1 MPSSAG
7 CGEHL
12 SRAARA
18 RSPTRSRGSVDL
30 PPLLLYS
37 LPLQNVRVSSGDRIT
52 ALPFPLPPSDFQ
64 AVLAT
69 AELGFV
75 STKAVRGPDVE
86 LDAQDLISHL
96 TSRFAGQVLT
106 SGQDVTFEHQ
116 VRGGA
121 QRGQGMRA
129 QWLEQRRAAAHVSP
143 CSHGTPHPTNH
154 PQGTNYLLHVN
165 SLMVLDAAAE
175 QQSVRQGQL
184 TAETAWVF
192 ETHHG
197 GGLTITGQRAVV
209 ATQVRAAHA
218 LSGGERAGL
227 RMGRLACSPSPHSTA
242 PGPPLLLVLCPRC
255 AALQAQGVQL

>member
-1 MPSSAG
+1 M
-7 CGEHL
+7 
-12 SRAARA
+12 
-18 RSPTRSRGSVDL
+18 
-30 PPLLLYS
+30 
-37 LPLQNVRVSSGDRIT
+37 RVSSGDLVT
-52 ALPFPLPPSDFQ
+52 ALPFAPPPSAFQ

-106 SGQDVTFEHQ
+106 SGQDATFEHQ
-116 VRGGA
+116 VGCGS
-121 QRGQGMRA
+121 
-129 QWLEQRRAAAHVSP
+129 RAAQSGSP
-143 CSHGTPHPTNH
+143 RDPMLSRHSPPPPTNQPTNH

-192 ETHHG
+192 ETKHG
-197 GGLTITGQRAVV
+197 GGLKITGQRAAV
-209 ATQVRAAHA
+209 ATQVRAAHG
-218 LSGGERAGL
+218 SGGVL
-227 RMGRLACSPSPHSTA
+227 VPHSTVA
-242 PGPPLLLVLCPRC
+242 RGPPLL